1 MRSDRYCHPL
11 YAHEMSGYG
20 VDINA
25 PRRPFV
31 TITIL
36 FRPLKW
42 LWRPVFTF
50 LEWLLADW
58 LPMPDDD
65 NTTWLSALHASSF
78 DPVLLRELE
87 AIKPVLRELQEFGL
101 EYDEAL

>member
-1 MRSDRYCHPL
+1 
-11 YAHEMSGYG
+11 MSGYG

-36 FRPLKW
+36 LRPFEW
-42 LWRPVFTF
+42 LWRPVVTF

-58 LPMPDDD
+58 LPMLDEDT
-65 NTTWLSALHASSF
+65 TTWLSARSAGSF
-78 DPVLLRELE
+78 DPILLRELE
-87 AIKPVLRELQEFGL
+87 AMQPVLRELQGFGL
-101 EYDEAL
+101 EYEEAL